1 MHRAGLC
8 SIFSQLAR
16 EGRLSVVEDIILEAP
31 KTKLLAEKFKT
42 MGLDSVLIITDTVDE
57 NLYLASRN
65 LPHVAIV
72 EPRYADPLADLLQ
85 ESAGHEGCGRP
96 DRGVAVMSEI
106 RKNDHRLMQVL
117 LAPVISEKATLVAD
131 KNEQVVF
138 EVAPD
143 ATKQEV
149 KAAVELLFKV
159 EVDSVNVLVQ
169 KGKQKRFGRSM
180 GRRKDVKKAYV
191 CLKPGQEINFEAE
204 AK

>member
-1 MHRAGLC
+1 
-8 SIFSQLAR
+8 
-16 EGRLSVVEDIILEAP
+16 
-31 KTKLLAEKFKT
+31 
-42 MGLDSVLIITDTVDE
+42 MGLDSVLVITDTVDE

-65 LPHVAIV
+65 LPNVRSSSRATLIRCRWSTSRRCWS
-72 EPRYADPLADLLQ
+72 PRRRSPR
-85 ESAGHEGCGRP
+85 SRSCHER
-96 DRGVAVMSEI
+96 I

-138 EVAPD
+138 EVAAD
-143 ATKQEV
+143 ATKPEV

-159 EVDSVNVLVQ
+159 EVSRSTCWS
-169 KGKQKRFGRSM
+169 KGKQKRFGRFD

-191 CLKPGQEINFEAE
+191 CLKPGQEINFAAE